1 MFPGKQ
7 VHGIPTREG
16 TALLGVN
23 MLGGTWHQVAN
34 SVDNVEDALG
44 RTDVDTLYAGQ
55 RRADGE

>member
-34 SVDNVEDALG
+34 AVDNVEAVLG
-44 RTDVDTLYAGQ
+44 RTDVDSLYAGR
-55 RRADGE
+55 RRADSE